1 MHSDFASF
9 LRNLLRKHKQEGEK
23 AVERH
28 MVTKV
33 NGAEG
38 WVTIIQLYTNIGND
52 SRIRVA
58 FGSHPMS
65 TQ

>member
-1 MHSDFASF
+1 M
-9 LRNLLRKHKQEGEK
+9 RKHKQEGRK

-33 NGAEG
+33 KGAEG
-38 WVTIIQLYTNIGND
+38 WVTVIQLYTNIGND
-52 SRIRVA
+52 SIIRVA